1 MKKILVPFLALF
13 IIQNTSAQNVSIKVA
28 QKSYSNV
35 DPDGAGPATGSVV
48 IQFLLQYSG
57 GTVLADGMGLSM
69 VYQSSKLM
77 ATVANTTVPVGNLG
91 SPPVGSTWLQTV
103 NNRPGNPINKTYNG
117 VTYDRRMIVGFN
129 ESSGNPTVAVDGN
142 FQALVEITYWT
153 LGNSYPQGGFI
164 TPEPGSILPQNELS
178 SDQGLTTFPYLSPD
192 LNNAVALGGT
202 VPIYLSKFNVGCKTN
217 GVSVSWST
225 QNESNSNHFEVLK
238 SADGFN
244 WENIGQQPAAINS
257 TAEKN
262 YQYLDLNGS
271 TGLYKIRMVD
281 ADGSFTETGS
291 LRSSCEVKSYITSQ
305 VYPVPAKDGIT
316 LAIKSDKAIK
326 TDLQIIDA
334 SGRIVQKLSTSLMIG
349 TTNIPI
355 DVSKMAAGEYLIVS
369 TNPNFKLT
377 KKFIVVR

>member
-13 IIQNTSAQNVSIKVA
+13 IIQHSSAQDVSIKVA

-35 DPDGAGPATGSVV
+35 DPDGPGPATGSVV

-69 VYQSSKLM
+69 VFQSSKLM
-77 ATVANTTVPVGNLG
+77 ATTVNTTVPVGNLG
-91 SPPVGSTWLQTV
+91 SPPMGSTWLQTV
-103 NNRPGNPINKTYNG
+103 NNRAGNPINKTYNG

-129 ESSGNPTVAVDGN
+129 ESTGTPNVAVDGN

-202 VPIYLSKFNVGCKTN
+202 VPILFSKYNVACKTN
-217 GVSVSWST
+217 GVSLTWST

-238 SADGFN
+238 SADGYN
-244 WENIGQQPAAINS
+244 WVNIGQELAAVNS
-257 TAEKN
+257 TSEKN
-262 YQYLDLNGS
+262 YQYLDLDGS
-271 TGLYKIRMVD
+271 KGLYKIRQVD

-291 LRSSCEVKSYITSQ
+291 LRANCEVKSYITSQ
-305 VYPVPAKDGIT
+305 VYPVPAKEGIT

-334 SGRIVQKLSTSLMIG
+334 NGRIVQKLSTSLLIG

-369 TNPNFKLT
+369 TNPIVKLS
-377 KKFIVVR
+377 KKFIVAR